1 MKNNQKTIENIVSTS
16 CLVNNIDVNQFYTK
30 TRERHLIDVRRMTYA
45 ICRDIL
51 NLPYKH
57 IGKFF
62 NVDHATIIH
71 HYRVHN
77 NLTQVDKLYY
87 ERYLSILELVK
98 ADMGYLDAQE
108 LLQEIRAL
116 KAQKIQQK
124 LELQKLINNL
134 KNENDE

>member
-51 NLPYKH
+51 NLPYKR

-71 HYRVHN
+71 HYKVHN

-116 KAQKIQQK
+116 
-124 LELQKLINNL
+124 
-134 KNENDE
+134 